1 MCVRLGT
8 GVWCNP
14 VTKMMISPE
23 PVDHEKHVSLCL
35 LSSFCFSRS
44 HRGWHKSTNCTCKWM
59 HATHA
64 NRCHLFNSLQKV
76 FSNLELRAAL
86 SSEAFPC
93 MEVCIF
99 LFHPSFDLLKCCRLE
114 FSFLWR
120 AATQFTVHVL
130 SQPTS
135 ISSLPVIY
143 ALWAPVSIFTTERAT
158 RLSSLAL
165 VGR

>member
-99 LFHPSFDLLKCCRLE
+99 FYFTQALIFWNAVDWSSPFYGELQRNLLFMYSVNQPAS
-114 FSFLWR
+114 
-120 AATQFTVHVL
+120 VL
-130 SQPTS
+130 S
-135 ISSLPVIY
+135 
-143 ALWAPVSIFTTERAT
+143 LWFMRCERQFQFSQLREQHDWA
-158 RLSSLAL
+158 AWPW
-165 VGR
+165 